1 MSISP
6 STHSHYPPLLLTSH
20 PPTVL
25 PLAHR
30 PRLYLPVCGPAAVG
44 KDSGRAAGPGVSPE
58 SSRPR
63 ALSARLTRCLSS
75 LSCSLCPDGY
85 RHRSHPPACPQLT
98 RKGLAPALTQ
108 RRPARGAGGAQ
119 TGRWVQGWGTH
130 GWQRPFP
137 PPPST
142 APLSLKAQRPSCA
155 RALGPATPGTTP
167 ASWRGS
173 TPPPPGEPE
182 EPKAEA
188 EDGFLC
194 VHWNRLDRRE
204 EFILRNKG
212 LK

>member
-6 STHSHYPPLLLTSH
+6 PTHSGYPPLLLTSH

-30 PRLYLPVCGPAAVG
+30 PRLCLPVCGPAAAG

-58 SSRPR
+58 PSRPR
-63 ALSARLTRCLSS
+63 APSARLTRCLSS
-75 LSCSLCPDGY
+75 LSRSLCPDGY

-98 RKGLAPALTQ
+98 REGLAPALTQ

-130 GWQRPFP
+130 GWRRPFP

-142 APLSLKAQRPSCA
+142 PTERQGSASQLCQSSGPSAPRHDPRLLERVPSPLPLGSPRSPKQRLRMGFCVS
-155 RALGPATPGTTP
+155 TGTVWT
-167 ASWRGS
+167 
-173 TPPPPGEPE
+173 GE
-182 EPKAEA
+182 
-188 EDGFLC
+188 
-194 VHWNRLDRRE
+194 RS
-204 EFILRNKG
+204 LRNKG